1 MKYLISFL
9 ISTLFAFS
17 TLFAQSELINPP
29 TGMMVEDLD
38 VTQATLRWDAEEN
51 AAAWIVSYKVFQQ
64 TEYIDI
70 STEQPVVYLQNL
82 MSGTRYLWTVRA
94 IDINGDTTQPC
105 EVQSFVTLGFDSDCP
120 QVENLS
126 IGSSSSNGITV
137 QWTADFDAT
146 SWEVV
151 RGEIGS
157 SPDFD
162 GYRVQTQN
170 YEATLSNLTAF
181 ERYQFAVRSNCDSY
195 VSDWK
200 YIYTNF
206 LPSSVQELPIQFDF
220 ENEEDNKN
228 VGFVNSMANAWEIG
242 SATNASSI
250 GNKALYISDNNGQT
264 NACNNTTSAISYAYI
279 DFNIPNYA
287 VGFYIDFKY
296 KTQTVLQ
303 NASLK
308 VFLVSPGSAINIS
321 QAPYEGEQVGAPAYL
336 GSENSWENVHI
347 ELPPHHIG
355 TTTRILFVWQNS
367 SDCPNTSAVAID
379 DIYITAR
386 YCATPSNLRAEN
398 ITSSSAFLAWDVND
412 NQSSFNLEYKETSED
427 AWTRIDGITPNNI
440 LDNLQPATSY
450 TFRVQADCLDEQS
463 FWSDTATF
471 TTHVLIDAPTD
482 LNVTTFDENS
492 ANIVWATNID
502 AQSWL
507 VETTNTSTLSVSQN
521 EVSQNSIL
529 LDNLSENTLYQI
541 KVRAV
546 STYNDTSLYSSPIYV
561 HTLCS
566 PIEQFPYHADDT
578 IKLATEGGFCFEQD
592 CWRVEANTLLSPM
605 FKLSESANPVLSF
618 NASLSD
624 GTFPQLFIQEQ
635 NGQLIPLQNITL
647 GHNSI
652 LLNEYSDFERA
663 TFIFQIQE
671 SDDRDY
677 DFQIT
682 DFTIKDTCLAPDN
695 LSISHITANS
705 AVLEWSNYA
714 NNTSVNIRIIDTENN
729 DTVAVNGV
737 SSPFDLE
744 NLLPNTQY
752 IIWLGAFC
760 NNDSAANM
768 SIINFTTEDITSAC
782 PTPTNFLCEHYQSK
796 GDETIICTWD
806 DVEDNP
812 YIQWEVNYK
821 EALAVNFSS
830 ATVSHYPRFT
840 LRNLERGSR
849 WEFKVRAICSVG
861 NISDWTE
868 IQSVLVGEQGIE
880 AINGGV
886 IELKVYP
893 NPADK
898 IIRIES
904 NASELKEAQLIDAN
918 GRVLKAW
925 DNLPNEI
932 DISQYPTG
940 TYFLNVSVNGTRISR
955 KVNFN

>member
-1 MKYLISFL
+1 LL
-9 ISTLFAFS
+9 
-17 TLFAQSELINPP
+17 
-29 TGMMVEDLD
+29 VHH
-38 VTQATLRWDAEEN
+38 
-51 AAAWIVSYKVFQQ
+51 FQH
-64 TEYIDI
+64 
-70 STEQPVVYLQNL
+70 
-82 MSGTRYLWTVRA
+82 R
-94 IDINGDTTQPC
+94 
-105 EVQSFVTLGFDSDCP
+105 
-120 QVENLS
+120 
-126 IGSSSSNGITV
+126 
-137 QWTADFDAT
+137 
-146 SWEVV
+146 
-151 RGEIGS
+151 
-157 SPDFD
+157 
-162 GYRVQTQN
+162 
-170 YEATLSNLTAF
+170 
-181 ERYQFAVRSNCDSY
+181 
-195 VSDWK
+195 
-200 YIYTNF
+200 
-206 LPSSVQELPIQFDF
+206 LPIGRD
-220 ENEEDNKN
+220 
-228 VGFVNSMANAWEIG
+228 G
-242 SATNASSI
+242 
-250 GNKALYISDNNGQT
+250 LH
-264 NACNNTTSAISYAYI
+264 
-279 DFNIPNYA
+279 
-287 VGFYIDFKY
+287 
-296 KTQTVLQ
+296 
-303 NASLK
+303 
-308 VFLVSPGSAINIS
+308 
-321 QAPYEGEQVGAPAYL
+321 EGEQVGAPAYL

-355 TTTRILFVWQNS
+355 TTTRILFVWQNT

-529 LDNLSENTLYQI
+529 LGNLSENTLYQI

-635 NGQLIPLQNITL
+635 NGQPIALQNITL

-705 AVLEWSNYA
+705 AVLEWSNYS

-768 SIINFTTEDITSAC
+768 SIINFTTEDMTSAC

-849 WEFKVRAICSVG
+849 WEFKVRAICSVE